1 MSEQMKQM
9 KFSHKQLEEAIYHHG
24 PGGKDEFIQQRMEFM
39 YNYFDYDNDRAH
51 VRRRLLDEESK
62 KTTLKDIGELLD
74 KFLLDERAEG
84 LKYTD
89 EGING

>member
-1 MSEQMKQM
+1 
-9 KFSHKQLEEAIYHHG
+9 
-24 PGGKDEFIQQRMEFM
+24 M
-39 YNYFDYDNDRAH
+39 YNYIDYDNDRAR
-51 VRRRLLDEESK
+51 VRNRLMKEAHK

-89 EGING
+89 DTVNG